1 MNLAFFS
8 ISRIWRRAAIESAIC
23 AAMVAGTR
31 LLALRITQSD
41 PSSARDPVMLAV
53 WPALF
58 AACGWFALRG
68 LRPRSRAAVSDD
80 VIADITSQW
89 ISPSQAKQS
98 IPRSQQPTVRIAPSP
113 AVFES
118 MPALRPLRAREPTE
132 RIVSPTPAASERS
145 ASERA
150 RPSVQP
156 DDGAL
161 PTRVIYHVSKYLWS
175 ADPNVVTA
183 DTSLQLKELCEAL
196 QDLRK
201 AGCHTVRIASAS
213 NSRYAKSQIAAQLAI
228 MLAEQPDTRVLLLE
242 ADLDAPA
249 LHHVLKL
256 SVPRG
261 LGHSEQLQR
270 LADGALEAT
279 TIMRLSESLHVLIE
293 SRSGNPALFESP
305 QFAELVKQ
313 QRNQHDL
320 IIIDGPIVDT
330 FSDPNV
336 LTSAGDHVV
345 FVVASG
351 TRLPDALALANKH
364 FAKESMLKVV
374 RTGDWTDA

>member
-8 ISRIWRRAAIESAIC
+8 ISRTWRRAAVESAIC
-23 AAMVAGTR
+23 ATMVAGTR
-31 LLALRITQSD
+31 LLALRLTQSD
-41 PSSARDPVMLAV
+41 PTSVRDPLLLAV

-58 AACGWFALRG
+58 SACGWFALRG
-68 LRPRSRAAVSDD
+68 LRPKSRAAISDD

-89 ISPSQAKQS
+89 LSPSQAKKPLAS
-98 IPRSQQPTVRIAPSP
+98 SQQATVRIAPSL
-113 AVFES
+113 AAFDS
-118 MPALRPLRAREPTE
+118 MPALRSLYAREPTE
-132 RIVSPTPAASERS
+132 RIVSPAPAARERI

-150 RPSVQP
+150 RP
-156 DDGAL
+156 DDGTL
-161 PTRVIYHVSKYLWS
+161 PTRVIYHVSTHVWS

-183 DTSLQLKELCEAL
+183 ETSLQMNELCEAL

-201 AGCHTVRIASAS
+201 TDCRTVRIASAS
-213 NSRYAKSQIAAQLAI
+213 NSRYAKSQIAAQLAV

-270 LADGALEAT
+270 LSDGALEAT
-279 TIMRLSESLHVLIE
+279 TIMRLSASLHVLIE
-293 SRSGNPALFESP
+293 SRSSNPSLFESP
-305 QFAELVKQ
+305 QFAEIVKQ

-330 FSDPNV
+330 FSDAKV
-336 LTSAGDHVV
+336 LASAVDHVV

-351 TRLPDALALANKH
+351 TRLPDALTLANKH
-364 FAKESMLKVV
+364 FAKESMLKVI
-374 RTGDWTDA
+374 RTGDWTEA